1 MLPAGMSLAPAPA
14 DAQGQG
20 EGLRELQQGL
30 AAGGTISPGT
40 GKAIYG
46 QGFCGGQL
54 VTRAG
59 ARSCTHP
66 YGQESPG
73 EPPLPDSGAG
83 TPRLKHHSWDG
94 DSCQKTTWL
103 EAPS

>member
-30 AAGGTISPGT
+30 AAGGNISPGI

-46 QGFCGGQL
+46 
-54 VTRAG
+54 
-59 ARSCTHP
+59 
-66 YGQESPG
+66 
-73 EPPLPDSGAG
+73 
-83 TPRLKHHSWDG
+83 
-94 DSCQKTTWL
+94 
-103 EAPS
+103 

>member
-14 DAQGQG
+14 EAQGQG
-20 EGLRELQQGL
+20 EGLRELEQGL
-30 AAGGTISPGT
+30 AAGGNISPGT

-66 YGQESPG
+66 LMARSHQES
-73 EPPLPDSGAG
+73 LPSLILERG
-83 TPRLKHHSWDG
+83 PRD
-94 DSCQKTTWL
+94 
-103 EAPS
+103 

>member
-1 MLPAGMSLAPAPA
+1 MSLAPAPA

-20 EGLRELQQGL
+20 EGLRESQQGL
-30 AAGGTISPGT
+30 AAGGNISSGI

-46 QGFCGGQL
+46 QGFCAGQL

-66 YGQESPG
+66 TDGQESSG
-73 EPPLPDSGAG
+73 EPPLPDSGAR
-83 TPRLKHHSWDG
+83 TPRPEHHSW
-94 DSCQKTTWL
+94 
-103 EAPS
+103 